1 MHKIRHNPVW
11 TVLVFCR
18 WWSVNFG
25 KYLHWMYFVWME
37 AMKKDYRRITSRDGC
52 QTAWVARIWWYFH
65 RFLSHQK
72 ETWRRF
78 QPFFTGRQTASICGV
93 GNHIMMFFS
102 VPKPD
107 QSRWTALWHEVENWT
122 WRIRPDT
129 LNTSCLRRWGLIIP
143 EAVDGVV
150 YSSGHLFFGRGRECV
165 FWNGSSEISCLLTI
179 VLFWTPSRLSG
190 AAHQAV
196 SLPFIW
202 MKEI

>member
-93 GNHIMMFFS
+93 GDHIMMFFS

-107 QSRWTALWHEVENWT
+107 QSRWTALWHAGSRKLDLKNSAGQHGHIMSAWSC
-122 WRIRPDT
+122 WR
-129 LNTSCLRRWGLIIP
+129 CC
-143 EAVDGVV
+143 
-150 YSSGHLFFGRGRECV
+150 LFFGTFVLWTRTWVRALKRILWDIMSPHHCLVLDSFPSLRCCSSGR
-165 FWNGSSEISCLLTI
+165 
-179 VLFWTPSRLSG
+179 
-190 AAHQAV
+190 
-196 SLPFIW
+196 
-202 MKEI
+202 

>member
-25 KYLHWMYFVWME
+25 KYLHWTYFVWME

-78 QPFFTGRQTASICGV
+78 QPFFTGRQTVSICGV
-93 GNHIMMFFS
+93 GDHIMMFFS

-107 QSRWTALWHEVENWT
+107 QSRWTALWHAGSRKLDLKNSAGQPGNIMSAWSC
-122 WRIRPDT
+122 WR
-129 LNTSCLRRWGLIIP
+129 CC
-143 EAVDGVV
+143 
-150 YSSGHLFFGRGRECV
+150 LFFGTFVLWTRTWVRVLKRILWDIMSPHHCLVLDSFPSLRCCSSGR
-165 FWNGSSEISCLLTI
+165 
-179 VLFWTPSRLSG
+179 
-190 AAHQAV
+190 
-196 SLPFIW
+196 
-202 MKEI
+202 